1 MTILCYKSLEW
12 IRLFKRMCATSLAH
26 RASTPRL
33 SGLEIAAHPAP
44 RTTLD
49 RKKNIKR
56 HFEVSILNFTLS
68 QLISEHNSC
77 SSLEERKSDPEELS
91 KKHKHSEEEKLPPAV
106 SKVSLSR
113 MNTKQN
119 VTKTDDLKDVCYLFA
134 YCLMNSCYQ
143 EKLLQKEQEV
153 HAFALEIFRTI
164 YSKTKFSSFK
174 TGFSHNDSY
183 LSDYSGLTRCLKQ
196 KIAKLPLKIK
206 NELISFCDPCS
217 DGVMSEFHPLEKLG
231 QDPTFDTRVGNKY
244 TRKTQVKHA
253 YNAFYGKSSTS
264 KNCPRSRFWASQQSS
279 FKRHTAKD
287 NRVYS
292 SDKHILT
299 KMCDDFDDSKNS
311 TVITGKVLK
320 KSSQDYSRKSKQD
333 VPEKIDLS
341 KNAQH
346 LDQIMEE
353 GIDMEESDS
362 VIDQNM
368 KSQRESKSAFL
379 KLLKNPNNQSKLSQ
393 SHRQV
398 SDKMDPMSIF
408 EGGNENISD
417 EILEENLKRN
427 PTTLGSLTGCSGHI
441 FPK

>member
-1 MTILCYKSLEW
+1 
-12 IRLFKRMCATSLAH
+12 
-26 RASTPRL
+26 
-33 SGLEIAAHPAP
+33 
-44 RTTLD
+44 
-49 RKKNIKR
+49 
-56 HFEVSILNFTLS
+56 
-68 QLISEHNSC
+68 
-77 SSLEERKSDPEELS
+77 
-91 KKHKHSEEEKLPPAV
+91 
-106 SKVSLSR
+106 
-113 MNTKQN
+113 
-119 VTKTDDLKDVCYLFA
+119 
-134 YCLMNSCYQ
+134 
-143 EKLLQKEQEV
+143 
-153 HAFALEIFRTI
+153 
-164 YSKTKFSSFK
+164 
-174 TGFSHNDSY
+174 
-183 LSDYSGLTRCLKQ
+183 
-196 KIAKLPLKIK
+196 
-206 NELISFCDPCS
+206 
-217 DGVMSEFHPLEKLG
+217 
-231 QDPTFDTRVGNKY
+231 
-244 TRKTQVKHA
+244 
-253 YNAFYGKSSTS
+253 
-264 KNCPRSRFWASQQSS
+264 
-279 FKRHTAKD
+279 
-287 NRVYS
+287 
-292 SDKHILT
+292 
-299 KMCDDFDDSKNS
+299 MCDDFDDSKNS

-362 VIDQNM
+362 VVDQNM